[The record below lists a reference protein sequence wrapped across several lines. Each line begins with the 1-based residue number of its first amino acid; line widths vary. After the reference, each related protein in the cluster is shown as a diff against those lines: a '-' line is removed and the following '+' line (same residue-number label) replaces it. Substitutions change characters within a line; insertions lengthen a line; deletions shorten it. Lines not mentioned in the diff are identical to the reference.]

1 MRERR
6 LNLTSETVNFVSSL
20 FDVYN
25 KIISFC
31 HLTSFYFHTMLK
43 PLEISFILSQE
54 QLGGAGGVGGAQF
67 LYYDINYYYY
77 TCSTENCHRTKINIL
92 TSDICALNTKHT
104 CGEIVLRISIQLSCN
119 S

>member
-31 HLTSFYFHTMLK
+31 HLTSFYFYTMLI
-43 PLEISFILSQE
+43 PREISFILSQE
-54 QLGGAGGVGGAQF
+54 QLGKLDAVGGA
-67 LYYDINYYYY
+67 LPLAEV
-77 TCSTENCHRTKINIL
+77 ENI
-92 TSDICALNTKHT
+92 
-104 CGEIVLRISIQLSCN
+104 SCN
-119 S
+119 EIISVL